1 VASGVVIMGVSG
13 AGKSTVGRLLA
24 DRLGWEFVDGDDHHL
39 PESIRKMAAGVP
51 LDDVDRMP
59 WIHRLKALI
68 AERLGAGQPL
78 VLACSALKQTYRDI
92 LVGGDPRVH
101 LVYLA
106 GEAATIEPRIG
117 DRRGHYMGAELL
129 ASQFATLE
137 QPEDAIAVDAA
148 DPPDEIVAQVIGE
161 LQARGVRTS

>member
-1 VASGVVIMGVSG
+1 MASGVVIMGVSG

-39 PESIRKMAAGVP
+39 PESIRKMAAGIP
-51 LDDVDRMP
+51 LDDEDRMP
-59 WIHRLKALI
+59 WIHRLEALI
-68 AERLGAGQPL
+68 AERLGAGRPL

-92 LVGGDPRVH
+92 LVGGDPRIHV
-101 LVYLA
+101 VYLA
-106 GEAATIEPRIG
+106 GEAATIGPRIE
-117 DRRGHYMGAELL
+117 DRRGHYMSADLL

-148 DPPDEIVAQVIGE
+148 NAPDEIVAQVIGE

>member
-1 VASGVVIMGVSG
+1 
-13 AGKSTVGRLLA
+13 
-24 DRLGWEFVDGDDHHL
+24 LGWEFVDGDDHHL
-39 PESIRKMAAGVP
+39 PESIRKMAVGVP
-51 LDDVDRMP
+51 LDDEDRMP
-59 WIHRLKALI
+59 WIHRLEALI

-106 GEAATIEPRIG
+106 GEAATIEPRIE